1 MADPQDD
8 ENSHERDNGKN
19 RYLRNEGFAS
29 CALVNANYCY
39 QMSLWWW
46 NTYLYNLHAQ
56 FPDQNCE
63 CVEQSAI
70 GEDQCECCQNYGGLE
85 TRIDQMNSP
94 RDCAE
99 SIYFRGTPWQGLPG
113 EHSVSSKNHPDFIS
127 KGDLISGDEKGA
139 YGDEDFGNHSNSV
152 NDGYGNDDVDDD
164 DDDDEGSDVEME
176 VDENFRKF
184 LEQSERH
191 RQEREQRKQEL
202 LEENGD
208 YIEVGSVHLN
218 TTTSA
223 PTEQPGSKRKEEM
236 STLYG
241 KHAYKIMALE
251 ASLQLNY
258 NKQCDARQ
266 PVFWPSIPLR
276 F

>member
-1 MADPQDD
+1 MANVPDD
-8 ENSHERDNGKN
+8 KNSHEHDNGKN
-19 RYLRNEGFAS
+19 HNLRNEGFAS

-46 NTYLYNLHAQ
+46 NMYLYNLHAQ
-56 FPDQNCE
+56 VQDQNCE

-70 GEDQCECCQNYGGLE
+70 VEDECECCQNQSGLE
-85 TRIDQMNSP
+85 TRKGQMYP
-94 RDCAE
+94 CGDCAE
-99 SIYFRGTPWQGLPG
+99 SIYFRGTPWPRSQG
-113 EHSVSSKNHPDFIS
+113 EHSVGGENHPDLIF
-127 KGDLISGDEKGA
+127 KGDLISGSSKGA
-139 YGDEDFGNHSNSV
+139 YSNSV
-152 NDGYGNDDVDDD
+152 NDGCGTDDVNEDDD
-164 DDDDEGSDVEME
+164 DSDESSDVEME

-202 LEENGD
+202 LEENDD

-223 PTEQPGSKRKEEM
+223 PTEQPGLKRKEEM
-236 STLYG
+236 KTLYG
-241 KHAYKIMALE
+241 KHASKIMALE

-258 NKQCDARQ
+258 DRQCDARQ
-266 PVFWPSIPLR
+266 PVFWPSIPLK